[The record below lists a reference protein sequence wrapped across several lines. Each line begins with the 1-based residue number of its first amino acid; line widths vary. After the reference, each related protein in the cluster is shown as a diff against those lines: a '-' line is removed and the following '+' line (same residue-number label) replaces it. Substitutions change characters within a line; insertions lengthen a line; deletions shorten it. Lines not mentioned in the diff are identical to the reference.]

1 MARNAEFIIHDRYKL
16 EKKLGGGSFG
26 DVFQGTDLET
36 GQSVAIKIELKK
48 CKHPQ
53 LKAEAQLYA
62 YLAEGETNPPGITK
76 VYYSGEQDDYNIMV
90 MEFLGPSLED
100 LFQYVGHPFSLKT
113 VLMIVDQC
121 LRCIE
126 HVHKKGYIH
135 RDIKPDN
142 FVMGSGKNVHF
153 VYIIDFGLSK
163 KYIENGKHIAYSEDK
178 SLTGTARYASINNHK
193 GYEQS
198 RRDDL
203 ESLAYMFIYFL
214 KGKLPWQGFNR
225 QNNTEKFDKICKK
238 KMEIPLEELCE
249 NLPVEFASFLSYA
262 RSLRF
267 EEEPKYQFWRE
278 VFQNV
283 ARENDI
289 EYDGEFDWYLTKQ
302 K

>member
-1 MARNAEFIIHDRYKL
+1 MSRADFVIHDIYKL

-26 DVFQGTDLET
+26 DVFQGLDITNKT
-36 GQSVAIKIELKK
+36 QVAIKIELKS

-53 LKAEAQLYA
+53 LLAEAALYK
-62 YLAEGETNPPGITK
+62 YLAEGNEGPGLTK
-76 VYYSGEQDDYNIMV
+76 VFYTGVQDDYNVMV

-100 LFQYVGHPFSLKT
+100 LLQYVSKPFSLKT

-121 LRCIE
+121 LTCIE
-126 HVHKKGYIH
+126 RVHKKFYIH

-142 FVMGSGKNVHF
+142 FVMGSGANVHY

-163 KYIENGKHIAYSEDK
+163 KYMENGVHIPYTEDK

-214 KGKLPWQGFNR
+214 QGKLPWQGFSR
-225 QNNTEKFDKICKK
+225 QNNTEKFDKILKK
-238 KMEIPLEELCE
+238 KEEINLDELCAGLPLE
-249 NLPVEFASFLSYA
+249 FKTFLMYS
-262 RSLRF
+262 RGLRF
-267 EEEPKYQFWRE
+267 EEEPRYQFWRE
-278 VFQNV
+278 SFQNV
-283 ARENDI
+283 ARENGID
-289 EYDGEFDWYLTKQ
+289 YDGDFDWYNTK

>member
-1 MARNAEFIIHDRYKL
+1 MSRNGEFIIQGKYRL

-26 DVFQGTDLET
+26 DVFQGTIIDTKEP
-36 GQSVAIKIELKK
+36 VAIKIELKK

-53 LKAEAQLYA
+53 LQSEADLYR
-62 YLAEGETNPPGITK
+62 YLAGDENEKPPGITEVK
-76 VYYSGEQDDYNIMV
+76 YFGEQDDYNVMV

-100 LFQYVGHPFSLKT
+100 LFQFCNKPFTLKT

-153 VYIIDFGLSK
+153 VYIIDF
-163 KYIENGKHIAYSEDK
+163 DK
-178 SLTGTARYASINNHK
+178 SLTGTARYASINNHR

-214 KGKLPWQGFNR
+214 KGKLPWQGINR
-225 QNNTEKFDKICKK
+225 QNNTEKFDRICRK
-238 KMEIPLEELCE
+238 KMDMAPEDLCVD
-249 NLPVEFASFLSYA
+249 LPPEFASFLSYS
-262 RSLRF
+262 RSLKF
-267 EEEPKYQFWRE
+267 EEEPRYAYWRE
-278 VFQNV
+278 AFQNV
-283 ARENDI
+283 AREHEID
-289 EYDGEFDWYLTKQ
+289 YDGEFDWYLCKQ
-302 K
+302 R